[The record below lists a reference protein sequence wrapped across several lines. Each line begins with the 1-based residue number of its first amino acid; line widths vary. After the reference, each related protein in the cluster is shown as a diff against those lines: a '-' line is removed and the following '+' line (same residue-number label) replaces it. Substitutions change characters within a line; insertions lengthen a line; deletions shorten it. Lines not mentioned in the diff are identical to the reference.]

1 VAHKIIGKTT
11 HKASALH
18 PGLNGLD
25 KPFIQDL
32 MQE

>member
-1 VAHKIIGKTT
+1 VAHEIIGKTRQE
-11 HKASALH
+11 APALH